1 MNVSN
6 AAAII
11 NIDMSDFGHLAR
23 AQVCALP
30 IRQKRIDI
38 YCENTRGCTDDRGSG
53 GGGYL
58 RQVHK
63 HHSTNDASVGNSV
76 LLAADDRVAAG
87 EMRPKSASNM
97 PAALLTRMRRLR

>member
-11 NIDMSDFGHLAR
+11 NIDISDFGHLAR

-58 RQVHK
+58 RQH
-63 HHSTNDASVGNSV
+63 TNIIQSMMRQLVTPF
-76 LLAADDRVAAG
+76 LLPLMTV
-87 EMRPKSASNM
+87 
-97 PAALLTRMRRLR
+97 